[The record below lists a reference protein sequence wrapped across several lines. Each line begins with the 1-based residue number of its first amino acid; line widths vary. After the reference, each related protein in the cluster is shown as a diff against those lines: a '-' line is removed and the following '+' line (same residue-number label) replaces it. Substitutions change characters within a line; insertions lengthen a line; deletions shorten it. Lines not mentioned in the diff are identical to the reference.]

1 MSNARDFARI
11 AQNVDSSGRSAN
23 SNQPAFNII
32 SSGASSSS
40 GASVIG
46 ESGNNGQSVS
56 VVVNN
61 GSHFSTSTGKFTV
74 PVNGLYFFSGY
85 ADQSTSVGG
94 PAIQIKKTSGGVDSN
109 ISYESY
115 FYSTS
120 YNGTGVCALAS
131 LVVDDE
137 IRLFFHHFNG
147 VTSANYRSGFSGFLI
162 G

>member
-23 SNQPAFNII
+23 SNQPAFNIL
-32 SSGASSSS
+32 SSGASASS

-56 VVVNN
+56 VLYNN

-74 PVNGLYFFSGY
+74 PVNGIYFFSGY

-94 PAIQIKKTSGGVDSN
+94 PAIQIKLTRNGSDTSL
-109 ISYESY
+109 SYASFIY
-115 FYSTS
+115 DTAYQ
-120 YNGTGVCALAS
+120 GTGVSGLTTCL
-131 LVVDDE
+131 VDDE
-137 IRLFFHHFNG
+137 IRLFYHHYNG
-147 VTSANYRSGFSGFLI
+147 VTSSNYRAGFSGFLI